1 MIPPVPILR
10 YHSVSDE
17 PPGPSAPY
25 AVSRQQLGAQLDAL
39 VELGFTTL
47 TVGEL
52 LLARAS
58 GLPLPER
65 TAVITFDDGLADFVA
80 NAWPELAERELT
92 ATLYVT
98 AGRLGGS
105 STWLAAHGGG
115 ELPMMTR
122 RQLVR
127 LAAQGCEIGAHSMT
141 HAELDCLPRS
151 VAAWEIGRSK
161 RVLEHLLCRPVDSFA
176 YPHGCYD
183 AAVRQLVID
192 TGFRSAAAT
201 RNTLSPAGDDWFSL
215 ARITVTADF
224 SLERLTD
231 IVTAPSVLAHRSR
244 RRLGDQLWRQA
255 QRLHP
260 WRTDRKVGA

>member
-10 YHSVSDE
+10 YHSVSDT
-17 PPGPSAPY
+17 PPGRTAPY
-25 AVSRQQLGAQLDAL
+25 AVTRRQLAAQLDTL
-39 VELGFTTL
+39 VDLDFTTL

-65 TAVITFDDGLADFVA
+65 TAVLTFDDGFADFVA
-80 NAWPELAERELT
+80 NAWPELVERELT

-98 AGRLGGS
+98 AGRLGGR
-105 STWLAAHGGG
+105 STWLASHGAG

-122 RQLVR
+122 RQLVG
-127 LAAQGCEIGAHSMT
+127 LAAEGCEIGAHSMT

-161 RVLEHLLCRPVDSFA
+161 RVLEHLLGRPVDSFA
-176 YPHGCYD
+176 YPHGHYD
-183 AAVRQLVID
+183 PAVRQLVID
-192 TGFRSAAAT
+192 AGFRSAAAT
-201 RNTLSPAGDDWFSL
+201 RNLPSPAGDDWFAL
-215 ARITVTADF
+215 ARITVTADVD
-224 SLERLTD
+224 LEQLTEV
-231 IVTAPSVLAHRSR
+231 VTAPSALAHRSR
-244 RRLGDQLWRQA
+244 RRLGGQLWRQA
-255 QRLHP
+255 QRLQP